1 MRVSA
6 VWCLNV
12 VCILVTVAV
21 AFCVD
26 EFEPTALLVVPLCVA
41 NLIASFFDEN
51 NRSY

>member
-6 VWCLNV
+6 VWLMNQ

-26 EFEPTALLVVPLCVA
+26 DFKPTAIFVVPLCVA
-41 NLIASFFDEN
+41 NLIASMFDEN
-51 NRSY
+51 RSY